1 MRLVYEESMAVIT
14 CPQLALADVCGRKIV
29 LRGKSSKGAAE
40 GWIKAGG
47 RQANGSFVSGSAM
60 AAKIASQTM
69 SSRRVTELRMA
80 KELLGAT
87 FEQHKVM
94 KPEHFVDHI
103 NKGRPMTERGAEFM
117 DGEFTV
123 RIDTA
128 TACDVLPM
136 PCSTP
141 IRYDTCSTVRSS
153 IPDTNWY
160 WCICGWL

>member
-1 MRLVYEESMAVIT
+1 MRRVYEESMAVIT

-80 KELLGAT
+80 KELLGAA
-87 FEQHKVM
+87 FEQHKVI
-94 KPEHFVDHI
+94 KLEHFVDHI
-103 NKGRPMTERGAEFM
+103 KEGRAMTKRGAAFM
-117 DGEFTV
+117 AGQFTV
-123 RIDTA
+123 RIDTS
-128 TACDVLPM
+128 V
-136 PCSTP
+136 PCVIDAMYCTCK
-141 IRYDTCSTVRSS
+141 IRYMLDC
-153 IPDTNWY
+153 
-160 WCICGWL
+160 